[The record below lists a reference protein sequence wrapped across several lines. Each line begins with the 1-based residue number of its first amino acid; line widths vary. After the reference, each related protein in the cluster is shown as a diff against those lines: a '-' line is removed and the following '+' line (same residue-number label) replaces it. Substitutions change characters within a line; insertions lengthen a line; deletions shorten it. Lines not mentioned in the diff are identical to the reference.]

1 MQHNHETR
9 FKNISNKFQES
20 VPNCPLFF
28 PNSRGAFLLP
38 ENSRCTRLNFITT
51 VQQIQKQGGMIIT
64 NLLFKGLN
72 HKTQYNQTTAKETP
86 HATNV
91 QGETPKIK
99 GVLAEQG
106 KFSLSEIE
114 TPLFTKT
121 LGGTTYTVY
130 VHNSRTSRDSFEDK
144 ILRLLESE
152 VV

>member
-1 MQHNHETR
+1 MQQVY
-9 FKNISNKFQES
+9 KNIFDKFQKS

-38 ENSRCTRLNFITT
+38 ENNRCIRLNIKNK
-51 VQQIQKQGGMIIT
+51 VQQIQTQGGMTIT
-64 NLLFKGLN
+64 NLLCTGFN
-72 HKTQYNQTTAKETP
+72 HKIHQTAEGIT
-86 HATNV
+86 HATLT
-91 QGETPKIK
+91 QGEPLKIK
-99 GVLAEQG
+99 SILAEQG
-106 KFSLSEIE
+106 KTSLAEIE

-130 VHNSRTSRDSFEDK
+130 VHNSQTSRDSFEDK